1 MLIIGAFEGHV
12 DELSTDLLQLLQ
24 EVTQLEVVERQV
36 LQNQLDLDTLTSMQ
50 DLVGN
55 MGSTC
60 NPMRDHMNK
69 ELILCIRDYFVY
81 IQR

>member
-1 MLIIGAFEGHV
+1 
-12 DELSTDLLQLLQ
+12 LQLLR
-24 EVTQLEVVERQV
+24 EVTQLKVVERQV

-55 MGSTC
+55 MGSIC
-60 NPMRDHMNK
+60 NPMRDRMNK
-69 ELILCIRDYFVY
+69 ELIIYIRDYYVC